1 MGEKE
6 GLAETGAWG
15 SKEQSEGSEA
25 REPWERAGSKQEEEA
40 LGRTST
46 SEAAKTQSLEGDSA
60 AEGGSA
66 CRTPA

>member
-1 MGEKE
+1 MRKKGWQKQVPR
-6 GLAETGAWG
+6 G

-25 REPWERAGSKQEEEA
+25 PEPWERAGSKQEEEA
-40 LGRTST
+40 LGRTSS
-46 SEAAKTQSLEGDSA
+46 SEAAKIQSLEGNSA